1 MISAMMI
8 WVCMRRLL
16 IALTAGVS
24 LATSA
29 RLGADAEDLLHARLA
44 DYLESLRVQAGI
56 PGLSAALVGRSD
68 IVWERGF
75 GLQNVEQAL
84 VMRTDT
90 PVPIDGLTQSV
101 TASLVLRCAEEG
113 RLSLTDRVALFDSSS
128 PDAELT
134 LWQLLTHTGTP
145 ADSQAFAYR
154 PDRLGPLASAV
165 AACRNDTFFEIIKDL
180 LIDHAMMDTIP
191 GSDAVSVL
199 PPVGGRPD
207 PDTVRWA
214 QALTRMATPYA
225 VDQQRRSTPSSY
237 PAAPLSAAG
246 GLISTVRDL
255 AQFDLSLKKGILLR
269 PDTLALAWRPV
280 TGPGGQRLPHGPGWF
295 VQIYNGEPV
304 AWQFGQVENASSV
317 LMVTAPARGLTL
329 ILLAN
334 SVGLV
339 KPFPMVAGDVTV
351 SPFARVFL
359 GLFVR

>member
-1 MISAMMI
+1 
-8 WVCMRRLL
+8 
-16 IALTAGVS
+16 
-24 LATSA
+24 
-29 RLGADAEDLLHARLA
+29 
-44 DYLESLRVQAGI
+44 
-56 PGLSAALVGRSD
+56 
-68 IVWERGF
+68 
-75 GLQNVEQAL
+75 
-84 VMRTDT
+84 
-90 PVPIDGLTQSV
+90 
-101 TASLVLRCAEEG
+101 
-113 RLSLTDRVALFDSSS
+113 
-128 PDAELT
+128 
-134 LWQLLTHTGTP
+134 
-145 ADSQAFAYR
+145 
-154 PDRLGPLASAV
+154 
-165 AACRNDTFFEIIKDL
+165 
-180 LIDHAMMDTIP
+180 
-191 GSDAVSVL
+191 
-199 PPVGGRPD
+199 
-207 PDTVRWA
+207 
-214 QALTRMATPYA
+214 MATPYA